1 MNKSI
6 LVGRL
11 TKDVETRYSQGEES
25 MAITRFTIAV
35 DRKIKREGQPSADFI
50 SCVAFGKVGEFIN
63 KYFKKGSKIGIT
75 GHIQTGSYTNKD
87 GVKVYTTDVIVEEA
101 EFVESKSSAESGTQ
115 EPDASGF
122 MQLPED
128 DEELPFS

>member
-50 SCVAFGKVGEFIN
+50 SCVAFGKVGEFID

-87 GVKVYTTDVIVEEA
+87 GAKVYTTDVVVEEA
-101 EFVESKSSAESGTQ
+101 EFVESKGSAEPSTQ